1 MGASS
6 FRVLCEGWDAR
17 KPRPSLFLIPGQG
30 GYAPNGNLLNVVDSV
45 MGQWNY
51 GYDDLNRLSVGS
63 ATTSPTAG
71 VSNAYAGIGAAWA
84 YDNLGPAAHPLLKK
98 RRRFPQSWGST
109 NHNRSLSVPDT

>member
-1 MGASS
+1 VGASS

-84 YDNLGPAAHPLLKK
+84 YDNLGPAAHP
-98 RRRFPQSWGST
+98 
-109 NHNRSLSVPDT
+109 